1 MLTGMRF
8 IIVKILRRCVFLGCL
23 LLASVS
29 SGNAQPDRPLTF
41 VIPTFARESLDIGK
55 AGTGDLP
62 YLGNIFDALI
72 GTDPSGELSPARG
85 LAESWETGG
94 DGRSLTLRL
103 REGVTWHDGLPLTT
117 DDIVFTFERL
127 RAPDANCTFCRFLQS
142 IEAVEA
148 IDPRTLRIT
157 LKEIDPTFF
166 AALSSRDG
174 DVRVLARRNFRR
186 MPDGGF
192 ELNGNPIGT
201 GPWRFQSFERGVEM
215 RFTANATYWDQTRIP
230 QFAAMRIVARGQP
243 TTRLAMVRSG
253 EADAAHIDLRGAAE
267 AESAG
272 LRLLS
277 LRSAAISTLSF
288 MGCWQQEM
296 LCHNTEFR
304 RAMVLAIDFNAIR
317 NRIYPRSTIGEVVAN
332 AVWTSIALG
341 FDPALQPPEFNP
353 TESRRILQRLRY
365 DNRPV
370 KIWSVQTNGSPETP
384 EIMQLVDG
392 YLRAA
397 GFRTEL
403 TPMEIGAFRPRFATN
418 PQNFETRYAAHLHID
433 TPSPRPTVI
442 SNLAVSF
449 IGQNN
454 GGFIQAYWDLPTID
468 ADYARLRSITN
479 MRTLDEE
486 LRKLNRRIAGE
497 YAFVAIVARNNTLA
511 VGPRIGSWSP
521 GDFGFAWHL
530 ETLARAR

>member
-1 MLTGMRF
+1 MMKSML
-8 IIVKILRRCVFLGCL
+8 RCLALVGCL
-23 LLASVS
+23 SA
-29 SGNAQPDRPLTF
+29 GGIGPAGAQQDRPLTF

-62 YLGNIFDALI
+62 YLGNLFDALI
-72 GTDPSGELSPARG
+72 GTDPSGQLSPARG
-85 LAESWETGG
+85 LAESWENGP

-103 REGVTWHDGLPLTT
+103 REGVTWHDGQPLTT
-117 DDIVFTFERL
+117 DDVLFTFERL

-142 IEAVEA
+142 IESAQA
-148 IDPRTLRIT
+148 IDERTIRIT
-157 LKEIDPTFF
+157 LKEVDPTFF
-166 AALSSRDG
+166 SALSSRDG

-186 MPDGGF
+186 LPDGGY
-192 ELNGNPIGT
+192 ELTGNPIGT

-215 RFTANATYWDQTRIP
+215 RFLANTGYWDRARVP
-230 QFAAMRIVARGQP
+230 EFPAMRIVARGQP

-267 AESAG
+267 AENAG
-272 LRLLS
+272 LRLLA

-288 MGCWQQEM
+288 MGCWQREM

-341 FDPALQPPEFNP
+341 FDPALQPPEYNP
-353 TESRRILQRLRY
+353 AEARRILQRLRY

-433 TPSPRPTVI
+433 TPSPRPMVI

-449 IGQNN
+449 ISQNN

-468 ADYARLRSITN
+468 ADFARLRAITD
-479 MRTLDEE
+479 MRVLDEE
-486 LRKLNRRIAGE
+486 LRSINRRIARE

-511 VGPRIGSWSP
+511 VGPRIGGWSP

-530 ETLARAR
+530 ETLTRAR